1 MIMFEIMFVL
11 VFVMVIGTFIVTG
24 IKGVTEWNN
33 NNNSPRLSVN
43 AMVGS
48 KRSDVSHHH
57 HHHANGHNHVTHSTT
72 YYVTFQ
78 VDSTDRM
85 ELRVS
90 GSEYG
95 MLIEGDYGVLSFQGT
110 RYLGFERG

>member
-1 MIMFEIMFVL
+1 MFEIMFVL

-43 AMVGS
+43 AMVVS